1 MKIGFIGLGRMGS
14 GMAQRLLAANFK
26 LAVFDPDVKQS
37 ARLAEAGAEV
47 ANSLGHLASMC
58 DVVISMLPSDEILRS
73 ATIDADG
80 LVANLRKGAIHMVS
94 GTHGV
99 PALAELIE
107 AHKAAGQ
114 TLVACHVLGRPDLAA
129 SGKLGLV
136 PGGPKAAVDSLRPVF
151 AVIGEELG
159 LLGAL
164 TVILLWLGVY
174 VVGLRLL
181 GRLSRGTF
189 AYQAGF
195 VLLTQLVLQVVINVA
210 VVTALVPPKG
220 IPHPLISYGG
230 SNLVITLAAVG
241 VFLSLTRTRPARVSV
256 TTELRTPAMDRRQL
270 AYGAAVSAV
279 SPARS
284 ATRAIPPVE
293 TASSAS

>member
-151 AVIGEELG
+151 AVIGERVFEAG
-159 LLGAL
+159 ENP
-164 TVILLWLGVY
+164 
-174 VVGLRLL
+174 
-181 GRLSRGTF
+181 LSGPDQPGDHRRSDPGTGCPD
-189 AYQAGF
+189 QR
-195 VLLTQLVLQVVINVA
+195 
-210 VVTALVPPKG
+210 PRDP
-220 IPHPLISYGG
+220 GG
-230 SNLVITLAAVG
+230 H
-241 VFLSLTRTRPARVSV
+241 
-256 TTELRTPAMDRRQL
+256 RRQTKL
-270 AYGAAVSAV
+270 KQWSGA
-279 SPARS
+279 
-284 ATRAIPPVE
+284 PP
-293 TASSAS
+293 